1 MRFCTIFLLFACCVH
16 AKLTWRKPVVFQ
28 IKEELF
34 KAKVIDEYTAD
45 LSEASINPTT
55 HDPQIIFSD
64 RNPYK
69 SNITRFAI
77 YNENYI
83 EPIPVYDLNRAQVKV
98 INEVYIECYEYD
110 DCAYELTK
118 EDREE
123 LSLYASFIEM
133 SGTGTVSSS
142 YSLGLIRSKFTTNIL
157 GMYTQGFAELS
168 ENIGFW
174 IRLKDGSGSRLYSNL
189 PTNSKTVAMLDMSI
203 HERSHYDEPTFSSG
217 AAHCDPFQAN
227 YNYLFQR
234 AARELPSYM
243 HVTEMSTSAVS
254 TELLLIIGNGVA
266 FLIIVFLVWYVL
278 SYNCK
283 ETVRQS
289 QYKKLNSENAPVNQA
304 SNAVIKY

>member
-1 MRFCTIFLLFACCVH
+1 MRNSCFIVLLFTCCVH
-16 AKLTWRKPVVFQ
+16 AKLTWRKPVVYQ

-34 KAKVIDEYTAD
+34 KEKVIDEYTAD
-45 LSEASINPTT
+45 ISEASINPT
-55 HDPQIIFSD
+55 HDPQISFSD
-64 RNPYK
+64 RNPYR

-83 EPIPVYDLNRAQVKV
+83 DPIPVYNSNREQVKL
-98 INEVYIECYEYD
+98 INEVYIECYEFD
-110 DCAYELTK
+110 DCAYELTT

-133 SGTGTVSSS
+133 SGTSTVSAS

-168 ENIGFW
+168 NNIGFW
-174 IRLKDGSGSRLYSNL
+174 IRLEDGSGSRLYSNL
-189 PTNSKTVAMLDMSI
+189 ATNSKTVAMLDMSI

-234 AARELPSYM
+234 AARELSSYM
-243 HVTEMSTSAVS
+243 DVTEKSAAIS
-254 TELLLIIGNGVA
+254 TELLLIIGNGIA
-266 FLIIVFLVWYVL
+266 FLIIIVLVWYVWRY
-278 SYNCK
+278 SCEK
-283 ETVRQS
+283 TVRQPP
-289 QYKKLNSENAPVNQA
+289 YERLDPKKAPVNQA
-304 SNAVIKY
+304 AYTVIKY

>member
-1 MRFCTIFLLFACCVH
+1 MRFCTIFLLVCCVH
-16 AKLTWRKPVVFQ
+16 AKLTWRKPAVFQ

-45 LSEASINPTT
+45 SEASTNPTT
-55 HDPQIIFSD
+55 HNPQISFSD

-83 EPIPVYDLNRAQVKV
+83 DPIPVYNLNLVQVKS

-118 EDREE
+118 EDRDE

-133 SGTGTVSSS
+133 SGTSTISSS

-168 ENIGFW
+168 NNIGFW
-174 IRLKDGSGSRLYSNL
+174 IRLEDGSGSRLYSNL
-189 PTNSKTVAMLDMSI
+189 ATNSKTVAMLDMSI

-234 AARELPSYM
+234 AARELQSYM
-243 HVTEMSTSAVS
+243 HVTEMSVALS

-266 FLIIVFLVWYVL
+266 FLIIIFLAWYVWRY
-278 SYNCK
+278 SCK

-289 QYKKLNSENAPVNQA
+289 YQKLDPKGASIEQA
-304 SNAVIKY
+304 ANAVIKY

>member
-1 MRFCTIFLLFACCVH
+1 MRFCIIFLFACCVH

-55 HDPQIIFSD
+55 HDPQIIFAD

-77 YNENYI
+77 YNEDYI
-83 EPIPVYDLNRAQVKV
+83 DPIPVYDLNRVQVKL
-98 INEVYIECYEYD
+98 ITDVYIECYEYD

-157 GMYTQGFAELS
+157 GMYTQGFEGLS
-168 ENIGFW
+168 NNIGFW
-174 IRLKDGSGSRLYSNL
+174 IRLEDGSGSRLYSNL
-189 PTNSKTVAMLDMSI
+189 ATNSKTVAMLDMSI

-234 AARELPSYM
+234 AARELPSYV
-243 HVTEMSTSAVS
+243 HVTEMSTSVLS
-254 TELLLIIGNGVA
+254 TELLLIIGNVFA

-278 SYNCK
+278 SYSCK
-283 ETVRQS
+283 ETAS
-289 QYKKLNSENAPVNQA
+289 QPQYQKLDPKEASVKQA
-304 SNAVIKY
+304 SDTVIKY